1 MVIGNAL
8 YVISILLKAL
18 YVNEKKK
25 KNLTSKHSIRE
36 FQNTDI
42 LDASWDNKQI
52 NKQKQRCHANNLK

>member
-25 KNLTSKHSIRE
+25 KKPHIKA
-36 FQNTDI
+36 Q
-42 LDASWDNKQI
+42 
-52 NKQKQRCHANNLK
+52 H

>member
-1 MVIGNAL
+1 MWM
-8 YVISILLKAL
+8 K
-18 YVNEKKK
+18 KKK